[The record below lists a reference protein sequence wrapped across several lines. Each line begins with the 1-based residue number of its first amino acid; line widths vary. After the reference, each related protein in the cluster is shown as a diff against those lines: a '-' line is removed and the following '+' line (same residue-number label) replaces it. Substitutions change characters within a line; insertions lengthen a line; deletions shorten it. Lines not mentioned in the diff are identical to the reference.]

1 MKSMIWG
8 RGLNICLEKAN
19 NSIYYCKRISV
30 LNIHLINIIN
40 KYREEQV
47 FRRQKEYVGRVRKDE

>member
-1 MKSMIWG
+1 MIWG

-30 LNIHLINIIN
+30 LTNIEKN
-40 KYREEQV
+40 R
-47 FRRQKEYVGRVRKDE
+47 FSGDRKSMWAE